1 MTYAFPGVR
10 GEVFPAGRLPGA
22 QVVRSRIIVAGES
35 PKLTGLR
42 WQAEAVL
49 RIGRSPNHADVVL
62 DDRSVSRAHAEATVT
77 PRGWMLRDLDS
88 KLGTRLNGTPVESPR
103 PLHVDD
109 LIQCGT
115 QALRVAHLELAE
127 AAPEPQP
134 APPLPAE
141 PPPEAEAA
149 PARIKASG
157 TFLTIQTSVQHSWE
171 EALQAVAVDG
181 QQSRHG
187 RHLLTLL
194 RTGYH
199 LSHLAS
205 LDELLESILADVAS
219 ALDAQHGAIILADET
234 TGELEARAAYKS
246 RRSLPATHSY
256 SRTLA
261 RRSFEKGE
269 SFLCADVSMDSRLLT
284 RSIMHGGI
292 ASVICALLRSPRRR
306 VGVLHLDRGHLQE
319 PFSREE
325 FFLADAIAANV
336 SVAIESAQLVARQ
349 RDEFVGTITA
359 LARAVEVRDQYTADH
374 TQRVTDY
381 SLMLAEELKLSAGD
395 RYHIQIGTPLH
406 DIGKIGVEDAI
417 LRKPGRLTPEE
428 FEQMKLHTLKG
439 AAILETI
446 PALRPIIPIVRHH
459 HERWD
464 GTGYPDRLPGDQI
477 SQVARI
483 VAVADA
489 FDAMTSNRPYRAA
502 LPLEAAWAE
511 LVNKAGSHF
520 DPVVVQAFL
529 NLRERVESRMR

>member
-1 MTYAFPGVR
+1 M
-10 GEVFPAGRLPGA
+10 VFTEHAELPSPGRLPRDP
-22 QVVRSRIIVAGES
+22 VVRSRII
-35 PKLTGLR
+35 LTGVSPRLAGLQ
-42 WQAEAVL
+42 WKADEVL
-49 RIGRSPNHADVVL
+49 RIGRSPNQSDVVL
-62 DDRSVSRAHAEATVT
+62 QDPSVSAQHAEVLLT
-77 PRGWMLRDLDS
+77 RQGWVLRDLGS
-88 KLGTRLNGTPVESPR
+88 KTGTSLNGTRLDGAR
-103 PLHVDD
+103 PLREQD
-109 LIQCGT
+109 LIQCGSQKLQVT
-115 QALRVAHLELAE
+115 RLERDE
-127 AAPEPQP
+127 P
-134 APPLPAE
+134 APPALPE
-141 PPPEAEAA
+141 ESAA
-149 PARIKASG
+149 PAAAGPARIKASG

-171 EALQAVAVDG
+171 EALRKVALDG
-181 QQSRHG
+181 QGSRQG
-187 RHLLTLL
+187 QHLLALL
-194 RTGYH
+194 RTGHHLTH
-199 LSHLAS
+199 LSS
-205 LDELLESILADVAS
+205 LDELLQSILNDAAM
-219 ALDAQHGAIILADET
+219 ALDVQRGTILLAN
-234 TGELEARAAYKS
+234 EAGGPLQVRAVYKS
-246 RRSLPATHSY
+246 RRSLPTPQSY

-261 RRSFEKGE
+261 ARCFERGE
-269 SFLCADVSMDSRLLT
+269 SFLCADVSQDDRLLT
-284 RSIMHGGI
+284 AGSIMHGGI
-292 ASVICALLRSPRRR
+292 ASVVCALLRSPRSRL
-306 VGVLHLDRGHLQE
+306 GVLHLDRGPFQE

-381 SLMLAEELKLSAGD
+381 SLMLAEELKLNAAD

-417 LRKPGRLTPEE
+417 LRKPGRLTPAE

-464 GTGYPDRLPGDQI
+464 GTGYPDRLASEQI

-489 FDAMTSNRPYRAA
+489 FDAMTSDRPYRKA

-520 DPVVVQAFL
+520 DPVVVKAFL
-529 NLRERVESRMR
+529 NLRDRVEARVR